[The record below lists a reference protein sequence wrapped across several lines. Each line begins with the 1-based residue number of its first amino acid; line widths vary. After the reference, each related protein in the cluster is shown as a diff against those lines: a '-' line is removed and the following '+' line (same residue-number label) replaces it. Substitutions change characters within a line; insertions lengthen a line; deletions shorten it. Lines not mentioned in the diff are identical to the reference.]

1 MLFVFYTNIVFVYM
15 FSTLLNVDAST
26 RTVFFL
32 LKTYMIS
39 ENPDH
44 NSSQGQPRDS
54 DVNEKLLRAY
64 THFGRLSISA
74 SLRPFWEGAVRGREK
89 L

>member
-1 MLFVFYTNIVFVYM
+1 M

-39 ENPDH
+39 ENNDR
-44 NSSQGQPRDS
+44 NSSQVQPRDI
-54 DVNEKLLRAY
+54 DVNEKVLLPIPEDFPFPQVGG
-64 THFGRLSISA
+64 HF
-74 SLRPFWEGAVRGREK
+74 VRER
-89 L
+89 